1 VRVSYAVTSGNEIG
15 LTSADYIRYLAD
27 DPDIR
32 AIACFIESIRNPV
45 AFRSACQIARDAGKP
60 IIAVKIGGSEESRKA
75 ALAHTGAL
83 AGSLDCFDA
92 VAETIG
98 VIRVDTL
105 DEMVETVEYFTHA
118 APPKGPRLG
127 GLTFSGGLKGM
138 MLEAA
143 VRNGLSFPP
152 LAADTSAKLAEVLGV
167 GTSLGNPLDAGFA
180 ALSSPE
186 VYFRCV
192 ELMLKDPNIDV
203 LVLQEELPPAPRLN
217 NKVEN
222 LKVVD
227 KMVADGAG
235 KPVVVASMVSYM
247 LTEYPKSFRTD
258 LPHL

>member
-1 VRVSYAVTSGNEIG
+1 
-15 LTSADYIRYLAD
+15 
-27 DPDIR
+27 
-32 AIACFIESIRNPV
+32 
-45 AFRSACQIARDAGKP
+45 
-60 IIAVKIGGSEESRKA
+60 KIGGSEESRKA

-83 AGSLDCFDA
+83 AGALECFDA
-92 VAETIG
+92 VAEAVG
-98 VIRVDTL
+98 VVRVDTL
-105 DEMVETVEYFTHA
+105 DDMVETIEYFTHA

-143 VRNGLSFPP
+143 ARNGLLFPP
-152 LAADTSAKLAEVLGV
+152 LEADTSARLAEVLGI

-186 VYFRCV
+186 AYFRCV

-227 KMVADGAG
+227 KMVANGAG

-247 LTEYPKSFRTD
+247 FTEYTKSFRTE
-258 LPHL
+258 LPHLPVLQEVDKALKAVGRAGRYGALRALAREPSSTPAT